1 MPSADSPPTDAAP
14 RRRASTS
21 RRATWRVDRL
31 AHASLPL
38 VFALDEDDQL
48 VWVGLRAKV
57 AGLAAHALRHRARLV
72 PERRRTSAAKI
83 ELREYLAGERRK
95 FTLELRP
102 LGTPFQCAVWEAL
115 ATIPYG
121 HTCSYAELALRVG
134 TGRGARAVGRANS
147 CNPLPIVLPC
157 HRVIGAAG
165 DLVGFGG
172 GLPTKRWLLQL
183 EQHREPP
190 SWRPDHVRQVQL
202 GLFG

>member
-1 MPSADSPPTDAAP
+1 MPSAASPPPRNAAP
-14 RRRASTS
+14 LRRTGPRH
-21 RRATWRVDRL
+21 ATWRVDRL
-31 AHASLPL
+31 GHPALPL
-38 VFALDEDDQL
+38 VFALDEDDLL

-57 AGLAAHALRHRARLV
+57 DGLAAYAQRHRARLQ
-72 PERRRTSAAKI
+72 PERRRTSAAKT

-102 LGTPFQCAVWEAL
+102 LGTAFQCAVWEAL
-115 ATIPYG
+115 GSIPYG
-121 HTCSYAELALRVG
+121 HTCSYAELAQRIG

>member
-1 MPSADSPPTDAAP
+1 MPKATTSPTRDAAP
-14 RRRASTS
+14 LRRATT
-21 RRATWRVDRL
+21 RATWRVDRL
-31 AHASLPL
+31 AHGALPL
-38 VFALDEDDQL
+38 LIAVDEDDAL

-57 AGLAAHALRHRARLV
+57 AGLAAHALRHRARLQ
-72 PERRRTSAAKI
+72 PERRRTSTARSQ
-83 ELREYLAGERRK
+83 LREYLTGERRK
-95 FTLELRP
+95 FSLDLRP

-121 HTCSYAELALRVG
+121 QTSSYAELAESIG
-134 TGRGARAVGRANS
+134 TTRGARAVGRANA

-183 EQHREPP
+183 ERHREAP
-190 SWRPDHVRQVQL
+190 SWRPDQVRQVQL